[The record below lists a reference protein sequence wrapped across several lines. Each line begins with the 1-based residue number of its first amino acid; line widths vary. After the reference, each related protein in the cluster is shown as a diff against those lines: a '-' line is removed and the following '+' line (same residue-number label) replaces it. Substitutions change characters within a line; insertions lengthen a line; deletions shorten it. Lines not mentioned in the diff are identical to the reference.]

1 MAVLAGFKYECL
13 PVFLRP
19 MHHPEVP
26 TASALA
32 AVLIL
37 IPLPAQIRSR
47 NVALIALS
55 IGSFFINVIFL
66 VNSLVWA
73 GTSLNVAP
81 VWCDIGW
88 FISLD

>member
-1 MAVLAGFKYECL
+1 
-13 PVFLRP
+13 

-37 IPLPAQIRSR
+37 IPLPAQIRSG

-55 IGSFFINVIFL
+55 VGSFFISAIYL

-73 GTSLNVAP
+73 ENSLDVAP
-81 VWCDIGW
+81 VWCDIGR
-88 FISLD
+88 FFSS